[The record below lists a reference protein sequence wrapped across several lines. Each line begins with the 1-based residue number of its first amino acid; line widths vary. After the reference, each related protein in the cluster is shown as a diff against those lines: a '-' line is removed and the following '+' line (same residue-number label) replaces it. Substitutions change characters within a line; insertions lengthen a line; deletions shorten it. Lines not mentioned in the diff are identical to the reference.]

1 MNNFETNKSRQ
12 AVIVGLAAVGF
23 IALVGAGV
31 WLAVYSTRFVP
42 EIVNG
47 TGEAVVYLG
56 SILVPNNHNPG
67 ISVVTPS
74 TASTTISFGTDSTS
88 SPQTTATSTPK
99 KYIPTTAGT
108 ETDGVYQIGGT
119 ATPALSGLPDLVVNI
134 NATGYLATSSA
145 SSFVAASTVPAGVR
159 PAVSFTIKNIGTN
172 ATGGA
177 WRFSASVPTQTA
189 YVYQSQPQQSL
200 NPGDS
205 IDYVIGFDEANTGTN
220 ETVSVTANFDHAIA
234 ESNTNNNSASAEMT
248 ILGY

>member
-1 MNNFETNKSRQ
+1 MNNFETNTKSRQ
-12 AVIVGLAAVGF
+12 AVVIGLATVGF
-23 IALVGAGV
+23 LALVGAGV

-56 SILVPNNHNPG
+56 SALVPNHKPG
-67 ISVVTPS
+67 ISVVPTP
-74 TASTTISFGTDSTS
+74 TASTTISFGTTD
-88 SPQTTATSTPK
+88 ATSTHATPTPSK
-99 KYIPTTAGT
+99 QITTTAGT
-108 ETDGVYQIGGT
+108 QTDGVYQISGT

-145 SSFVAASTVPAGVR
+145 SSFIAASTIPSGVR

-172 ATGGA
+172 ATGQ
-177 WRFSASVPTQTA
+177 WRFSASIPTQTS
-189 YVYQSQPQQSL
+189 YIYQSQPQQSL

-205 IDYVIGFDEANTGTN
+205 IDYVIGFDQANTGVN

-234 ESNTNNNSASAEMT
+234 ESNTNNDSASAEMT